1 MGGGILY
8 LVAVLSRGGMGGGDI
23 KLTAMIGAFLG
34 WRAAL
39 LTIFLGTL
47 SGSVIALVLLASGR
61 KGRKD
66 PMPFGPFLVLGAI
79 LALFWGEEIIAEYF
93 RLVRWGL

>member
-1 MGGGILY
+1 
-8 LVAVLSRGGMGGGDI
+8 MGGGDI
-23 KLTAMIGAFLG
+23 KLTAMVGALLG

-47 SGSVIALVLLASGR
+47 TGSIIALFLLASGK

-66 PMPFGPFLVLGAI
+66 PMPFGPFLALGAI
-79 LALFWGEEIIAEYF
+79 LALYWGDDLIAGYI
-93 RLVRWGL
+93 RLVRWRL